1 MKRASFHLFAGLAA
15 LALAACGQGGAGD
28 GASPPGAPPAKT
40 ATTPALASGA
50 TTKTDSGIAIR
61 VIKSGADNAAVPTT
75 VSVVR
80 VHYEGKLD
88 GGQVFDSSYQRGE
101 PVRFG
106 VTDVIPGWTEVL
118 QKMRV
123 GDVWEVRIPP
133 DLAYGEAG
141 MPPGCASN
149 PIGVEAC
156 SIPPGAFL
164 TVKFELLDVQG

>member
-1 MKRASFHLFAGLAA
+1 MKRAPLTLIAGLLA
-15 LALAACGQGGAGD
+15 LALAACGQGGGD
-28 GASPPGAPPAKT
+28 GAAPSGPPPAKT
-40 ATTPALASGA
+40 ASTPALAAGA
-50 TTKTDSGIAIR
+50 TSRTESGIAIR
-61 VIKSGADNAAVPTT
+61 VIKSGADNAAMPTS

-118 QKMRV
+118 QLMRA

-133 DLAYGEAG
+133 NLAYGEAG
-141 MPPGCASN
+141 APPGCASS
-149 PIGVEAC
+149 PMGADAC

-164 TVKFELLDVQG
+164 TFKIELLDVQG

>member
-1 MKRASFHLFAGLAA
+1 MKCASNALIVGLAA
-15 LALAACGQGGAGD
+15 LGLAACGQSGGDAAVPSG
-28 GASPPGAPPAKT
+28 PPPAKT
-40 ATTPALASGA
+40 ATAPALAVGA

-61 VIKSGADNAAVPTT
+61 VIKAGADNAAMPTT
-75 VSVVR
+75 ASVVR

-118 QKMRV
+118 QRMRV

-133 DLAYGEAG
+133 NLAYGEAG
-141 MPPGCASN
+141 APPGCASG
-149 PIGVEAC
+149 PMGAEAC
-156 SIPPGAFL
+156 AIPPGAFL
-164 TVKFELLDVQG
+164 TFKIELLDVQG